1 MYAVG
6 HITLGYLMWK
16 LIDREGSLNLPAICL
31 LSILPDVDLLI
42 RGLRHRGPTHSLI
55 AAFIVFVPLLII
67 KKREMLAYLVVLLSH
82 SAIGDYFI
90 GGGVQLLWPVSQQ
103 WMKFPLAIG
112 IKNPLEPALELLLF
126 VIPVVVLVISRDY
139 EQLFNVHED
148 GGSSRAPKNGTVSS
162 N

>member
-126 VIPVVVLVISRDY
+126 VISVVVLVISRDY
-139 EQLFNVHED
+139 EQLFNVRED